1 MTIALARQL
10 VACPSVTPE
19 DGGCQDIIARRLEH
33 CGFTVTHPDA
43 GNVKNLW
50 AIHGHG
56 EPVLAMLGHTDVVPA
71 GEQAAWASDPF
82 VPEIRDGHLFG
93 RGAADMK
100 GSVAA
105 MVTAMESFV
114 EKHPRHSG
122 TLALLL
128 TSDEEGEAINGTRK
142 VMERL
147 DRDGVRIKW
156 CLVGEPSSRERLGDV
171 IKVGRRGSLN
181 ATLHVLGVQGHVAH
195 PARARNPIH
204 EALPAL
210 LELRTRVWDRGNQYY
225 PPTSFQISN
234 IHGGTGADNVIPGNL
249 TVLFNFRYST
259 EVTEEALKRETAAI
273 LTGHK
278 LEYRIEW
285 RSSGLPFLTQSGR
298 LLEAV
303 RRQVLLAT
311 GIQAVL
317 STDGGTSDGRFV
329 APTGAEVIE
338 LGPLNATIHKVNE
351 CVCCAD
357 LEDLSR
363 IYTGIIAELLT
374 QAA

>member
-128 TSDEEGEAINGTRK
+128 TSDE
-142 VMERL
+142 
-147 DRDGVRIKW
+147 
-156 CLVGEPSSRERLGDV
+156 
-171 IKVGRRGSLN
+171 
-181 ATLHVLGVQGHVAH
+181 
-195 PARARNPIH
+195 
-204 EALPAL
+204 
-210 LELRTRVWDRGNQYY
+210 
-225 PPTSFQISN
+225 
-234 IHGGTGADNVIPGNL
+234 
-249 TVLFNFRYST
+249 
-259 EVTEEALKRETAAI
+259 
-273 LTGHK
+273 
-278 LEYRIEW
+278 
-285 RSSGLPFLTQSGR
+285 
-298 LLEAV
+298 
-303 RRQVLLAT
+303 
-311 GIQAVL
+311 
-317 STDGGTSDGRFV
+317 
-329 APTGAEVIE
+329 
-338 LGPLNATIHKVNE
+338 
-351 CVCCAD
+351 
-357 LEDLSR
+357 
-363 IYTGIIAELLT
+363 
-374 QAA
+374 